1 MHTRESIRL
10 HIVQNGMKTSR
21 FRSWQDA
28 AESEKRGLLREHL
41 PSGYSNW
48 FAIVEGKSIW
58 WVYSDSSDGGVWT
71 SEGVAVTGCWVP
83 YDDALARAIYDLC
96 YPKTPSN
103 YKQEG

>member
-1 MHTRESIRL
+1 MHARESIRL
-10 HIVQNGMKTSR
+10 HIVQNGTKTSR
-21 FRSWQDA
+21 FRSWLDA

-96 YPKTPSN
+96 YPKKLSS

>member
-1 MHTRESIRL
+1 MQTRVSIQKYIAR
-10 HIVQNGMKTSR
+10 NGKKTSR

-28 AESEKRGLLREHL
+28 GEIEKKGLLREQL

-71 SEGVAVTGCWVP
+71 SEGVAITGCWVP
-83 YDDALARAIYDLC
+83 YDVTLARAIYDLC
-96 YPKTPSN
+96 YPKMLSN
-103 YKQEG
+103 YK